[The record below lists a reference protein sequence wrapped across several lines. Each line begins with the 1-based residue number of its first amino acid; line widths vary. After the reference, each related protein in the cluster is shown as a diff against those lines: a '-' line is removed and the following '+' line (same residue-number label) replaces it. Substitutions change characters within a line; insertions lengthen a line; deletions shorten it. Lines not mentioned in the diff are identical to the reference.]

1 MLKWFQLRNAT
12 GRLRVV
18 TAASSFLKIP
28 RERIGV
34 LIGPNGATKKYIE
47 RTLSVELEI
56 ESETGGVRVTLTE
69 NTEDPSLLFKAKDVI
84 NAIGRGFS
92 PELAFRLIRNEEAFL
107 NIIDLRAIFGRS
119 ESDIKRVKG
128 RIIGMDGKTRRIIEE
143 LTETS
148 VCVYGHTVGL
158 IGDIEQVQA
167 AREAIQML
175 IRGSLHSTVYRFLHR
190 KRRELKK
197 RKLELWEK
205 PEEK

>member
-1 MLKWFQLRNAT
+1 MAE
-12 GRLRVV
+12 
-18 TAASSFLKIP
+18 ASSFLKIP

-34 LIGPNGATKKYIE
+34 LIGLNGEIKKYIE
-47 RTLSVELEI
+47 RTLLVKLEI
-56 ESETGGVRVTLTE
+56 ESETGGVKIVLAE
-69 NTEDPSLLFKAKDVI
+69 NVEDPSLLFKAKDVV

-92 PELAFRLIRNEEAFL
+92 PELAFRLIRDEEAFL
-107 NIIDLRAIFGRS
+107 DIIDLRAIFGKS
-119 ESDIKRVKG
+119 ESDIRRVKG
-128 RIIGMDGKTRRIIEE
+128 RIIGMEGKTRRIIEE
-143 LTETS
+143 LTETN
-148 VCVYGHTVGL
+148 VCVYGYTVGL

-175 IRGSLHSTVYRFLHR
+175 IRGSLHNTVYRFLHR